1 MIRNNLAAVGDSLE
15 TGSRRLLEGL
25 LSHVPSEGGAVTPT
39 PPMASSVRP
48 LRHEMMGQSVLVRV
62 PALSLWE

>member
-1 MIRNNLAAVGDSLE
+1 MIRNNLAAVGDSLKAC
-15 TGSRRLLEGL
+15 SRRLLEGL
-25 LSHVPSEGGAVTPT
+25 LSHVPSEGGAVTLT

>member
-15 TGSRRLLEGL
+15 ACSRRLLEGL
-25 LSHVPSEGGAVTPT
+25 LSHVPSEGGAVTHS